1 MTETQDI
8 PHEDTQDGPRRVIVC
23 GDTRYTL
30 LGTAHVSRASA
41 DEVRES
47 IRSGEYDAVAIELCE
62 SRYKSLTEPDSLA
75 NQDLFEVFR
84 QGKAGMVA
92 ASLALGAFQQRVA
105 EQSGIEPGAEMRA
118 AVKESQRAAL
128 PLVLVDRDVGVTLK
142 RIYGNVPWWQRASLI
157 SGLFGS
163 LLSRQKV
170 SSEEIERLKQGD
182 VLESTFREFA
192 EQSESLY
199 TPLIAERDRYMALRL
214 AEDSPPGRYR
224 NILVV
229 I

>member
-1 MTETQDI
+1 MTETQDTI
-8 PHEDTQDGPRRVIVC
+8 SKDALGGPRRVIEHA
-23 GDTRYTL
+23 DTRYTL

-41 DEVRES
+41 DEVREL

-118 AVKESQRAAL
+118 AVTESRQADL
-128 PLVLVDRDVGVTLK
+128 PLLLIDRDVGVTLK
-142 RIYGNVPWWQRASLI
+142 RIYGNVP
-157 SGLFGS
+157 
-163 LLSRQKV
+163 
-170 SSEEIERLKQGD
+170 
-182 VLESTFREFA
+182 
-192 EQSESLY
+192 
-199 TPLIAERDRYMALRL
+199 
-214 AEDSPPGRYR
+214 
-224 NILVV
+224 
-229 I
+229 